1 MPGASGIPVVRAR
14 FCHKLGH
21 VLSMLSRGQ
30 PSDGIV
36 MISSAEKRIYHR
48 CGLVALA
55 VLLAVELFPG
65 PSFADVD
72 DENDV
77 PATTELEKKEND
89 RDLRRKG
96 AIQDRQRRLKSDRQ
110 SLKFEKRTKHP
121 FKSERTLRRDI
132 RRNEQRQNWN
142 KSEIRRLEHRNRRHR
157 SGGR

>member
-1 MPGASGIPVVRAR
+1 
-14 FCHKLGH
+14 
-21 VLSMLSRGQ
+21 
-30 PSDGIV
+30 
-36 MISSAEKRIYHR
+36 MISSAQKPFSYPAVRIAFVVLMAI
-48 CGLVALA
+48 GLFASA
-55 VLLAVELFPG
+55 AY
-65 PSFADVD
+65 ADVD

-121 FKSERTLRRDI
+121 FKADRTLRRDI

-142 KSEIRRLEHRNRRHR
+142 KGEIRKLEHRNRRNR
-157 SGGR
+157 SGAR